1 MRHDAPSD
9 IEKLHHELFGVVPDK
24 HGTAY
29 ERIAAVVMAV
39 LGWHEDTFTLPPG
52 AVPLA
57 GSIAHRNQAF
67 RWGTSAYGV
76 QFHLEADTADVAR
89 WATVPRYA
97 QMLARAGADP
107 RGVAAALATAGPRM
121 QRLARVVL
129 ERWLL
134 LITGLAAVRTAR
146 LQQRGA

>member
-1 MRHDAPSD
+1 M
-9 IEKLHHELFGVVPDK
+9 
-24 HGTAY
+24 
-29 ERIAAVVMAV
+29 
-39 LGWHEDTFTLPPG
+39 
-52 AVPLA
+52 
-57 GSIAHRNQAF
+57 
-67 RWGTSAYGV
+67 